1 MCLIQSL
8 RIGNL
13 FLIIFHKIMEMFGQR
28 TAVQLAVHKRHIY
41 GAHPVQRMILRI
53 ITIITCTVTISKPVT
68 ADILILV
75 VYLIFRTIILFRQFI
90 ACAVRLHSPVG
101 GGDGGIIA

>member
-41 GAHPVQRMILRI
+41 GANPVQRMILRI
-53 ITIITCTVTISKPVT
+53 IITLTVIINKPVA
-68 ADILILV
+68 ADIVILV
-75 VYLIFRTIILFRQFI
+75 VYLIFRTVVIFRQLI
-90 ACAVRLHSPVG
+90 ACAVRLHGPVG